1 MSNHSRQIGFF
12 IKGDISGIQEFIF
25 NVKSEKAAR
34 VLKARSAYILLYT
47 RIVLQ
52 YLEQAL
58 EMHGKPMLFSEGG
71 GSFFLHLQ
79 NSNVSAPDI
88 KKIVKEA
95 ERLANEKAM
104 IDDLYMVL
112 SVVTYQEVDDFKS
125 YWKKITKTS
134 NKEKLQKYTLA
145 GNESDTTR
153 NPFTPFSHDEKNHDW
168 IGFAHEFVK
177 REMKEIVKTELNL
190 KDIELFKEGIDG
202 LLTRFSLPERVITD
216 LREGFFKDKIQDKLP
231 EWHPA
236 LYCAF
241 SDDIKQ
247 ELKKRNQ
254 GITDKKEEEK
264 IRPYDIID
272 YSFLA
277 YFAGERTGTEKLGIL
292 KMDVDSL
299 GLLFQYQTDRTEAER
314 VSKEIK
320 SFFEE
325 RLYEML
331 QRNIKH
337 DYDTGHRE
345 VNPDKYRDN
354 IYTVFAGGDDCF
366 FVGGWDTILDWA
378 ALVRKE
384 FKEYVID
391 TKRNIIHPKTG
402 KIPTI
407 SAGVVIVD
415 AKFPVIRF
423 AELAEEALSK
433 AKASNRNEQKNKI
446 CLFDQVLTWDEF
458 AKAAK
463 WSKDLKGLIEN
474 NEKKSML
481 ERIKR
486 SAIGYEKL
494 QEKATTGRVSAPKV
508 ANLFYYVR
516 RNANENNITLLEDL
530 VTQYTNALLL
540 AFLSSRKGEPIIMN
554 PMLLPIAARWAEF
567 LTRKNTKSDKN
578 GKG

>member
-1 MSNHSRQIGFF
+1 M
-12 IKGDISGIQEFIF
+12 
-25 NVKSEKAAR
+25 
-34 VLKARSAYILLYT
+34 
-47 RIVLQ
+47 
-52 YLEQAL
+52 
-58 EMHGKPMLFSEGG
+58 
-71 GSFFLHLQ
+71 
-79 NSNVSAPDI
+79 
-88 KKIVKEA
+88 
-95 ERLANEKAM
+95 
-104 IDDLYMVL
+104 
-112 SVVTYQEVDDFKS
+112 
-125 YWKKITKTS
+125 
-134 NKEKLQKYTLA
+134 
-145 GNESDTTR
+145 
-153 NPFTPFSHDEKNHDW
+153 
-168 IGFAHEFVK
+168 
-177 REMKEIVKTELNL
+177 
-190 KDIELFKEGIDG
+190 
-202 LLTRFSLPERVITD
+202 
-216 LREGFFKDKIQDKLP
+216 
-231 EWHPA
+231 
-236 LYCAF
+236 C
-241 SDDIKQ
+241 
-247 ELKKRNQ
+247 
-254 GITDKKEEEK
+254 
-264 IRPYDIID
+264 IRD
-272 YSFLA
+272 
-277 YFAGERTGTEKLGIL
+277 
-292 KMDVDSL
+292 
-299 GLLFQYQTDRTEAER
+299 
-314 VSKEIK
+314 
-320 SFFEE
+320 
-325 RLYEML
+325 RLYELL
-331 QRNIKH
+331 QTPIQHN
-337 DYDTGHRE
+337 E
-345 VNPDKYRDN
+345 VYKELPNQRTAYPEQYKDN

-494 QEKATTGRVSAPKV
+494 QEKATTGRISAPKV